1 MDDVTVIRG
10 VLQEEL
16 ERNVRAQR
24 AYRAEIETLPKGS
37 VTVKVR
43 GEKRYCYLT
52 YREGRRVRTDYAGTA
67 DVVEEELRSKVEQR
81 RSVEKVLRHLKSE
94 ERFMRKALGFK

>member
-1 MDDVTVIRG
+1 MDDVIVIRG

-24 AYRAEIETLPKGS
+24 AYRAEIESLPKGS

-43 GEKRYCYLT
+43 DEKRYCYLT
-52 YREGRRVRTDYAGTA
+52 YREGRRVCTDYAGTA
-67 DVVEEELRSKVEQR
+67 DAVEEELRSKVEQR
-81 RSVEKVLRHLKSE
+81 RSLEKVLRHLKSE
-94 ERFMRKALGFK
+94 ERFMRKALGLK